1 MDYKKLK
8 ERLEVIVKQKNIG
21 NLIIMLLI
29 VIMFFLVVSY
39 FSGVNNIS
47 KSEKTNTKPNVEK
60 EVEEPNEPSVNNYED
75 EQKKALT
82 EILTK
87 IDGVGNVEVMINF
100 DSSEV
105 KVPAIDNSSTKNIT
119 EETDSEG
126 GKRVSNQETSGGK
139 VVIST
144 NVEGNEPL
152 ILKTEKPKITG
163 IVVVAEGAN
172 NSKIN
177 YEVRKAVASL
187 YDIGIDKV
195 NVFAM
200 KKN

>member
-8 ERLEVIVKQKNIG
+8 ERFETILKQKNIG
-21 NLIIMLLI
+21 NLIIILLI

-47 KSEKTNTKPNVEK
+47 KSKKVNIEPKNEEMNLEANETMISDYEK
-60 EVEEPNEPSVNNYED
+60 

-82 EILTK
+82 EILKK

-100 DSSEV
+100 ESSEI
-105 KVPAIDNSSTKNIT
+105 KVPAIENSSTKNIT
-119 EETDSEG
+119 EESDSEG
-126 GKRVSNQETSGGK
+126 GKRINNQETTGGK

-163 IVVVAEGAN
+163 IVVVAEGAD

-177 YEVRKAVASL
+177 YEIRKAISSL
-187 YDIGIDKV
+187 YDIGVDKV